1 MTDEKVELAL
11 EQFYKLSIEEKTA
24 VIDFLT
30 MTRQELTEFLGV
42 KNHHIDTKY
51 SGKLES
57 LQFGIFLT
65 SVAEKVKGENRVI
78 PPEMKSKPKK
88 VLKQIQQLTVE
99 QQKAIIQK
107 VTMTRAEVVKAL
119 SITSNTLN
127 ELLSKGKIHSVKRGL
142 YLKDE
147 VERRNREKL
156 SKHTGL
162 FTKEIIIASLQEAAR
177 NLGPSFTHEQY
188 ASWVKDQPDEH
199 PSVPTIWHFFNGG
212 FTEAMKAAELQPV
225 YQRGMARNMDQKEK
239 EEICVQ
245 ALLQAARDTGV
256 QVQKLSQ
263 PAYIEWRKENS
274 SFPSFATIVNV
285 LGGWKQGKAKVA
297 ESEKSL

>member
-1 MTDEKVELAL
+1 MVDEKVEQAL
-11 EQFYKLSIEEKTA
+11 EHFNELSIDEKTS

-30 MTRQELTEFLGV
+30 MTRQEITEFLGV
-42 KNHHIDTKY
+42 KNHHVDTKY
-51 SGKLES
+51 GGKLES

-65 SVAEKVKGENRVI
+65 STAENVKEEKRPI
-78 PPEMKSKPKK
+78 PPGMKSKAKK

-99 QQKAIIQK
+99 QQKSLIQAA
-107 VTMTRAEVVKAL
+107 TMRRAEAVKAL
-119 SITSNTLN
+119 SVSSSTLD
-127 ELLSKGKIHSVKRGL
+127 ELLSQGKIQSVKRGL
-142 YLKDE
+142 FLKDE

-225 YQRGMARNMDQKEK
+225 YQRGMARNMGQKEK

-285 LGGWKQGKAKVA
+285 LGGWKQGKEKAA
-297 ESEKSL
+297 ESHKSL